1 MWNNEKQQR
10 FDALRLKE
18 AQGIL
23 NKWEIQEPQAF
34 FAELEAEETEMFR
47 QGMERMDTQQDSL
60 HAEKAHI
67 KARNKQLAAI
77 VAKQEQLLVEAQA
90 YLTHLRRK
98 RAELRAEYHAATG
111 KELAT

>member
-23 NKWEIQEPQAF
+23 NNGEIQELQAF
-34 FAELEAEETEMFR
+34 FAELEAEEVETFR
-47 QGMERMDTQQDSL
+47 QGMERMDARRDSL
-60 HAEKAHI
+60 RAEKAHT

-77 VAKQEQLLVEAQA
+77 VAKQEQLLAEARN

-98 RAELRAEYHAATG
+98 RAELHAEYHAATG